1 MTPILTGPASA
12 LRAEP
17 DPAGHAGLTDAVARS
32 LTAAGVE
39 LQ

>member
-12 LRAEP
+12 LEAQQ
-17 DPAGHAGLTDAVARS
+17 DPAGHAGLTEAVAQS
-32 LTAAGVE
+32 LTAAGPE